1 MANRQPSMFQ
11 VYEPGVSLMPVD
23 FPQRLVALRKAT
35 GLSWEGVATCLGV
48 DSKQLR
54 RWRKGGEPC
63 GGAMLALCRF
73 AVRVPGGLDVL
84 LSEDFGGPKRKG

>member
-11 VYEPGVSLMPVD
+11 VYEPGISLMPED
-23 FPQRLVALRKAT
+23 FPQRLVQLRKAT

-54 RWRKGGEPC
+54 RWRGGAEPC

-73 AVRVPGGLDVL
+73 AVRVPGGLDLL
-84 LSEDFGGPKRKG
+84 LSEEFQSEGKRG